1 MIRPEFKGGRMMH
14 LGEYLEENNLDFCD
28 VILKT
33 EDGKIIENPG
43 CLINYCDILEING
56 NELTIR

>member
-1 MIRPEFKGGRMMH
+1 MR
-14 LGEYLEENNLDFCD
+14 LGEYLEENGLNYCD

-33 EDGKIIENPG
+33 ESGKIIENPG
-43 CLINYCDILEING
+43 WLIDYCDILEVDG

>member
-1 MIRPEFKGGRMMH
+1 MY
-14 LGEYLEENNLDFCD
+14 LGEYLEENDLGFCD

-43 CLINYCDILEING
+43 WLIDYCDILEING

>member
-1 MIRPEFKGGRMMH
+1 MR
-14 LGEYLEENNLDFCD
+14 LCEYLEENGLNYCD

-33 EDGKIIENPG
+33 ESGKIIENPG
-43 CLINYCDILEING
+43 CLIDYCNILEING

>member
-1 MIRPEFKGGRMMH
+1 ML
-14 LGEYLEENNLDFCD
+14 LGEYLEMWGLDFSD

-43 CLINYCDILEING
+43 CLIDNCDILQVVG